1 MFEMFN
7 LALNNLLSP
16 IILFFILGFG
26 AKFLKS
32 DLAIPGNVSKFIA
45 IYLMMAIGYK
55 GGYALSQQDMDLSVL
70 MPLAGGIG
78 FSFILPFVAFLI
90 LGLISIHRATDR
102 AAIAAHYGSVSVV
115 TFVTATEFLNIRET
129 SYDGW
134 MVAVM
139 AAMEIPAIFAGLILV
154 NKFAQDAKNHVA
166 MTGAVWR
173 EIMLNGSIVIL
184 VGAFVIG
191 YLAGA
196 DGMAMVSPFF
206 VDIFRGV
213 LCLFM
218 VDIGMVAAGKIGT
231 RDGKISLPV
240 IAFGIFMPLIG
251 ALCGGLFATM
261 IGMTIGNA
269 VLLSVLC
276 ASASYIAVPAALRIA
291 MPNANLSL
299 AICMSLA
306 ITFPFNIIVGIP
318 LYFWM
323 VERLSQIVAP

>member
-1 MFEMFN
+1 MIEILN

-32 DLAIPGNVSKFIA
+32 DLSIPGNVSKFIA

-55 GGYALSQQDMDLSVL
+55 GGYALSQQNLDFSVVL
-70 MPLAGGIG
+70 PLIGGAG
-78 FSFILPFVAFLI
+78 FSFVLPFLAFAI
-90 LGLISIHRATDR
+90 LGVISAHRVTDR

-115 TFVTATEFLNIRET
+115 TFVTATEFLMIRET
-129 SYDGW
+129 TYDGW

-139 AAMEIPAIFAGLILV
+139 AAMEIPAIFAGLLLV
-154 NKFAQDAKNHVA
+154 NKLAKDSKNHVA

-173 EIMLNGSIVIL
+173 EILLNGSIVIL
-184 VGAFVIG
+184 IGSFAIG
-191 YLAGA
+191 YLAGD

-218 VDIGMVAAGKIGT
+218 IDIGMVAAGKIGT
-231 RDGKISLPV
+231 KEGKISWPV
-240 IAFGIFMPLIG
+240 VAFGVFMPIIG
-251 ALCGGLFATM
+251 AMGGGVFALM
-261 IGMTIGNA
+261 VDMSFGNA

-306 ITFPFNIIVGIP
+306 ITFPFNVIFGIP
-318 LYFWM
+318 LYYWAIENLRSLIS
-323 VERLSQIVAP
+323 V